1 MIYAR
6 GPIESRLCPRF
17 NLLLART
24 LLLVRKVNRDAIN
37 DTCALGG
44 VRAISRDE
52 GFNLFAPFFFSL
64 SRSFALP
71 FLYYVT
77 SSANFFSFSSFS
89 CEIPREVSRYVL
101 KMLGNRK
108 MHVEVE
114 TITFG
119 LDKANRFSFL
129 LLLLFFSPL
138 SQGNS
143 NSSSKF
149 SREWKLL
156 QGGVKVS
163 GNNKIL

>member
-1 MIYAR
+1 MTLAR
-6 GPIESRLCPRF
+6 WVAFGQLAGMKVSIS
-17 NLLLART
+17 LLL
-24 LLLVRKVNRDAIN
+24 
-37 DTCALGG
+37 
-44 VRAISRDE
+44 S
-52 GFNLFAPFFFSL
+52 FSL
-64 SRSFALP
+64 SLARSL
-71 FLYYVT
+71 FLFYYYVT
-77 SSANFFSFSSFS
+77 SSVNFFSFSSFS

-156 QGGVKVS
+156 QGGIKVFAGIIKFCES
-163 GNNKIL
+163 HRCKTETITSA